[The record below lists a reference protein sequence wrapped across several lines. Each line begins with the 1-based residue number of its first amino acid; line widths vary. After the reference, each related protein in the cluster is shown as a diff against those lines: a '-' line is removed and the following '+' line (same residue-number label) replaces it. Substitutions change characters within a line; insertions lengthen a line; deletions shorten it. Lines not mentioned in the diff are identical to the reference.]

1 MSLQT
6 RVNEKTGEVEVLVD
20 GEWLLFTSFREKQI
34 DEAYDKSVKF
44 LRDRL
49 GEEYTQEE
57 SNSQESIEESD
68 GNSK

>member
-6 RVNEKTGEVEVLVD
+6 RVNEKTGEVEVLVE

-49 GEEYTQEE
+49 GEEYLQENTE
-57 SNSQESIEESD
+57 DSD
-68 GNSK
+68 GNTK